1 MKSIGANRALSK
13 DGNDIRIARKKR
25 RMSVADFCERIGVS
39 DKTLTRLENGNG
51 GVRLETLAM
60 AMLALGELPRL
71 ATLMDS
77 ATDDTGLMMD
87 IGRLPKRIVNP
98 RPTRRAQ
105 PTDASEQL
113 PYSDGNEGTA
123 F

>member
-1 MKSIGANRALSK
+1 MKSIGADRSLK
-13 DGNDIRIARKKR
+13 MLGNDIRIARKKR
-25 RMSVADFCERIGVS
+25 RMSVADFCERIGVT
-39 DKTLTRLENGNG
+39 DKTLTRLENGDG

-71 ATLMDS
+71 ATLMDP
-77 ATDDTGLMMD
+77 ATDDTGLVMD

-105 PTDASEQL
+105 PTDPSEQL
-113 PYSDGNEGTA
+113 PYSDGNEGTV

>member
-1 MKSIGANRALSK
+1 VKSIGADRALK
-13 DGNDIRIARKKR
+13 KLGNDIRIARKKR
-25 RMSVADFCERIGVS
+25 RMSIADFCARIGVT
-39 DKTLTRLENGNG
+39 DKTLTRLENGDG

-71 ATLMDS
+71 ATLIDP

-113 PYSDGNEGTA
+113 PYNYNNEGTA